1 MGRPSK
7 PDPFAVLRRVLRG
20 EDWVAL
26 DIETSDLGPR
36 AELVEIAIV
45 DPAER
50 EVSTLVRPRG
60 GIVRQAAR
68 VHRIPPED
76 IAAAP
81 SFGDVAAAIRQR
93 LARRTVLGY
102 HVDFDRRVLWREFAR
117 AGQPAPPCRWM
128 CLCDLMTRWTGRRQS
143 LDRALQRLGLQAT
156 EPRHRAVN
164 DALAVV
170 ALARALAACD
180 LQTAD

>member
-1 MGRPSK
+1 MGEPSK
-7 PDPFAVLRRVLRG
+7 RDPFAVLRRVLGG

-45 DPAER
+45 DPAGG

-60 GIVRQAAR
+60 GIARRAAQ

-81 SFGDVAAAIRQR
+81 SFGDVAAAIRRR
-93 LARRTVLGY
+93 LAKRTVLGY

-117 AGQPAPPCRWM
+117 TGHPAPACRWI
-128 CLCDLMTRWTGRRQS
+128 CLCDLMTRWTGRRHS
-143 LDRALQRLGLQAT
+143 LDQALRRLGIGSM
-156 EPRHRAVN
+156 EPRHRATS
-164 DALAVV
+164 DALAVA
-170 ALARALAACD
+170 ALARALVACGLEAPD
-180 LQTAD
+180 